1 MMNPLDALSLA
12 GTIIQFVDF
21 SSKVLAGTNELYKSG
36 AEALAVHQQLGLV
49 ADDLTKMSKRLS
61 DSYWGLSGTG
71 TGVISTPSDDAF
83 MFICRD
89 ASELSIE
96 LNNKLNN
103 LKVTVIGKRRKWE
116 TIMQALK
123 SVWTEKELTALTNRL
138 TLLRDSIQMHV
149 VVDLRDQLKS
159 ISSSQEVGFD
169 RLDTSTKTIVTA
181 LLIHQDEVSKGIQ
194 DQTIAITQLLGRME
208 ILAEKRTYPPGIV
221 QQIDKIEVN
230 HQDCLLSAKDFQP
243 ASLLEYLNLP
253 ECLIGSEHSLIR
265 LCIRSQTLILAGEQT
280 SQSRVLHNPESN
292 EKALRLQITQYLVQ
306 NLKFPALKER
316 EETIADVYRGT
327 FEWLFNDSH
336 ESTPWPNFIRWLEHG
351 SSIYWINGKAA
362 SGKSTLMRFIC
373 EHSKTKELLEK
384 WSAPLPIVM
393 AKFYFWNSGTLVQR
407 SLSGLLRALLSQIL
421 GHLPDLI
428 PVCFPQRWAKIYND
442 SVRPFSGVHP
452 KFHSMEMDYWSLTEL
467 QAAMRSLVSQTVQH
481 FKLCLFVDGL
491 DEYEGEPSAITK
503 YFKMLAQVPWLKIC
517 VSSRPLLG
525 FDDAFGSGPTLRLQD
540 LTRIDIN
547 HYVKSSLQENVNY
560 QRLCVEQPIEALALI
575 RNVVSRAD
583 GVFLWV
589 RLVLQEIVR
598 GLDNR
603 DSLQELQERME
614 IVPQDLEELFS
625 SMLGK
630 IEPFYSKKAASIF
643 LVVRAANV
651 HQRSVKSLDTLILS
665 FALDHGTS
673 RFADINFNFQDL
685 EMRNKEISDHLKVR
699 CAGLLETGPKYSPGF
714 EYLGYRVAY
723 LHRSV
728 REYLERSD
736 IHQKFLKD
744 GTGRS
749 FEPQTA
755 LMCSYIKELQISE
768 PRKNTLNQPSGL
780 PLFVA
785 TVLHFAHDADI
796 AGSDAYVEPLDK
808 FATLT
813 HSARSKSI
821 IWAPAKFSSFLHIAT
836 KWDLCAYVRVIL
848 GRLASEKKG
857 IVAHTLLAYAL
868 AGTDEYYLHGME
880 QMENSD
886 FRRDRFPPS
895 NRMIGLL
902 LEHGAHPNKKLK
914 DFPVLYEWTAFE
926 IAIRNVCA
934 ILPPGDTEESEN
946 RQYSEEEKPFVSNHL
961 TIVKLMLDNG
971 ADANTTLNYQGRTI
985 TSRKLLTE
993 TMGKYWRS
1001 KEWTVDEM
1009 FRIKGGKLEPSMIRK
1024 WIMTRRKY

>member
-49 ADDLTKMSKRLS
+49 VDDLTKMSKRLS
-61 DSYWGLSGTG
+61 DSYWGLSGM
-71 TGVISTPSDDAF
+71 GVVSTPSDDAF

-96 LNNKLNN
+96 LSNKLNS
-103 LKVTVIGKRRKWE
+103 LKLTATGKRRKWE
-116 TIMQALK
+116 TVKQALK
-123 SVWTEKELTALTNRL
+123 SVWTEKDLTALTNRL
-138 TLLRDSIQMHV
+138 ALLRDSIQMHI
-149 VVDLRDQLKS
+149 VVDLRDQLDS
-159 ISSSQEVGFD
+159 ISSNQEVRFD
-169 RLDTSTKTIVTA
+169 HLDYSTKTIITA
-181 LLIHQDEVSKGIQ
+181 LLTHQDEVSKGIQ
-194 DQTIAITQLLGRME
+194 DQTIAITQLLGRIE
-208 ILAEKRTYPPGIV
+208 ILAEKHTFPSGIV

-230 HQDCLLSAKDFQP
+230 Q
-243 ASLLEYLNLP
+243 
-253 ECLIGSEHSLIR
+253 
-265 LCIRSQTLILAGEQT
+265 SQSLILAEEQT
-280 SQSRVLHNPESN
+280 SQNQVLHNHEWH
-292 EKALRLQITQYLVQ
+292 EKALRLQIAQYLVQ

-336 ESTPWPNFIRWLEHG
+336 ESTPWPSFVHWLEHG

-362 SGKSTLMRFIC
+362 SGKSTLMRFIYD
-373 EHSKTKELLEK
+373 HSKTKVLLEK

-393 AKFYFWNSGTLVQR
+393 ARFYFWNSGTLVQR

-428 PVCFPQRWAKIYND
+428 PVCFPQRWAKTYTD
-442 SVRPFSGVHP
+442 SVRPFSEAHQKVHP
-452 KFHSMEMDYWSLTEL
+452 MEMEYWSLTEL
-467 QAAMRSLVSQTVQH
+467 QAAMRSLVSQSVQH

-503 YFKMLAQVPWLKIC
+503 YFSMLAQVPWLKIC

-525 FDDAFGSGPTLRLQD
+525 FDDAFGSGPSLRLQD
-540 LTRIDIN
+540 LTCIDIN

-560 QRLCVEQPIEALALI
+560 RRLCVEQPVQALNLI
-575 RNVVSRAD
+575 RNIVSRAD

-603 DSLQELQERME
+603 DSLQDLQERME
-614 IVPQDLEELFS
+614 ILPQDLEELFS

-643 LVVRAANV
+643 LIVQAANV

-665 FALDHGTS
+665 FALDYGTS
-673 RFADINFNFQDL
+673 RFADIKFNFQDL
-685 EMRNKEISDHLKVR
+685 ELRNKEISDHLKVR

-714 EYLGYRVAY
+714 EYLGYRVTY

-736 IHQKFLKD
+736 IHQKFMKHSN
-744 GTGRS
+744 GRG
-749 FEPQTA
+749 FEPHTA
-755 LMCSYIKELQISE
+755 LMCSYIKELQISK
-768 PRKNTLNQPSGL
+768 PRKNILTQPSGL

-785 TVLHFAHDADI
+785 TVLNYAHDAEI
-796 AGSDAYVEPLDK
+796 AGSNAYVEPLDT
-808 FATLT
+808 FAALT
-813 HSARSKSI
+813 HSARSKRI

-848 GRLASEKKG
+848 ERLASETKG
-857 IVAHTLLAYAL
+857 IVAHNLLAYAL
-868 AGTDEYYLHGME
+868 AGTDEYYVHGME

-886 FRRDRFPPS
+886 YRRDRFPPS

-902 LEHGAHPNKKLK
+902 LEHGAQPNKKLK
-914 DFPVLYEWTAFE
+914 DFPALCEWTAFE
-926 IAIRNVCA
+926 IAVRNVCA
-934 ILPPGDTEESEN
+934 ILPPVDTEESEN
-946 RQYSEEEKPFVSNHL
+946 QQFSEEEKFLVSNHL
-961 TIVKLMLDNG
+961 AIVKLMLDNG

-993 TMGKYWRS
+993 TMRKYWRS
-1001 KEWTVDEM
+1001 KERTVDEM
-1009 FRIKGGKLEPSMIRK
+1009 FRMKGGKLEPSMIRK
-1024 WIMTRRKY
+1024 WIMTSWKYWISIY

>member
-12 GTIIQFVDF
+12 GTIIRFVDF

-49 ADDLTKMSKRLS
+49 VDDLAKMSKRLS
-61 DSYWGLSGTG
+61 DSYWGLSGM
-71 TGVISTPSDDAF
+71 GVVSTPSDDAF

-96 LNNKLNN
+96 LSNKLNS
-103 LKVTVIGKRRKWE
+103 LKLTAIGKRRKWE
-116 TIMQALK
+116 TVKQALK
-123 SVWTEKELTALTNRL
+123 SVWTEKDLTALTNRL
-138 TLLRDSIQMHV
+138 ALLRDSIQMHI
-149 VVDLRDQLKS
+149 VVDLRRDQLDS
-159 ISSSQEVGFD
+159 ISSNQGVRFD
-169 RLDTSTKTIVTA
+169 HLEYSTKTIITA
-181 LLIHQDEVSKGIQ
+181 LLTHQDEVSKGVQ
-194 DQTIAITQLLGRME
+194 DQTIAITQLLGRIE
-208 ILAEKRTYPPGIV
+208 ILAEKHTFPSGIV

-230 HQDCLLSAKDFQP
+230 Q
-243 ASLLEYLNLP
+243 
-253 ECLIGSEHSLIR
+253 
-265 LCIRSQTLILAGEQT
+265 SQSLILAEEQT
-280 SQSRVLHNPESN
+280 SQNQVLHNHEWH
-292 EKALRLQITQYLVQ
+292 EKALRLQIAQYLVQ

-316 EETIADVYRGT
+316 EETIADVYRGI

-336 ESTPWPNFIRWLEHG
+336 ESTRWPSFVHWLEHG

-362 SGKSTLMRFIC
+362 SGKSTLMRFIYD
-373 EHSKTKELLEK
+373 HSKTKVLLEK

-393 AKFYFWNSGTLVQR
+393 AKFYFWKSGTLVQR

-428 PVCFPQRWAKIYND
+428 PVCFPQRWAKIYTD
-442 SVRPFSGVHP
+442 SVRPFSEVHQ
-452 KFHSMEMDYWSLTEL
+452 KFHPMEMEYWSLTEL
-467 QAAMRSLVSQTVQH
+467 QAAMRSLVSQSVQH

-503 YFKMLAQVPWLKIC
+503 YFSMLAQVPWLKIC

-525 FDDAFGSGPTLRLQD
+525 FDDAFGSGPSLRLQD

-560 QRLCVEQPIEALALI
+560 QRLCVEQPVQALNLI
-575 RNVVSRAD
+575 KNIVSRAD
-583 GVFLWV
+583 GVSLWV
-589 RLVLQEIVR
+589 KLVLQEIVR

-603 DSLQELQERME
+603 DSLQDLQEH
-614 IVPQDLEELFS
+614 LEELFS

-643 LVVRAANV
+643 LIVRAANV
-651 HQRSVKSLDTLILS
+651 HQRS
-665 FALDHGTS
+665 
-673 RFADINFNFQDL
+673 DL
-685 EMRNKEISDHLKVR
+685 ELRNKEISDHLKVR

-714 EYLGYRVAY
+714 EYLGYRVTY

-728 REYLERSD
+728 REYSERSD
-736 IHQKFLKD
+736 IHQKFMKHSN
-744 GTGRS
+744 GRG
-749 FEPQTA
+749 FEPHTA

-768 PRKNTLNQPSGL
+768 PQKNILTQPSGL

-785 TVLHFAHDADI
+785 TVLNYAHDAEI
-796 AGSDAYVEPLDK
+796 AGSNAYVEPLDT

-836 KWDLCAYVRVIL
+836 KWNLCAYVRVIL
-848 GRLASEKKG
+848 ERLASETKG
-857 IVAHTLLAYAL
+857 IVAHNLLAYAL
-868 AGTDEYYLHGME
+868 AGTDEYYVHGME

-886 FRRDRFPPS
+886 YRRDRFPPS

-902 LEHGAHPNKKLK
+902 LEHGAQPNKKLK
-914 DFPVLYEWTAFE
+914 DFPALCFE
-926 IAIRNVCA
+926 MAVRDVCA
-934 ILPPGDTEESEN
+934 ILPPVDTEESEN
-946 RQYSEEEKPFVSNHL
+946 QQFSEEEKSLVSNHL
-961 TIVKLMLDNG
+961 AIVKLMLDNG
-971 ADANTTLNYQGRTI
+971 ADANTTLNHQGRTI

-993 TMGKYWRS
+993 TMRKYWRS

-1009 FRIKGGKLEPSMIRK
+1009 SRMKGGKLEPSMIRK
-1024 WIMTRRKY
+1024 WIMTLQRLCSKT